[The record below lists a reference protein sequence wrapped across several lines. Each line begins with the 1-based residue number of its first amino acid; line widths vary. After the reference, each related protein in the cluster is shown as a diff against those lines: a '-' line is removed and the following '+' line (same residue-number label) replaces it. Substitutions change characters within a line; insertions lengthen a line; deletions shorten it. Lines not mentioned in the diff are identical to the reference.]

1 MKKLLLLSA
10 LLIFTCSSDEGYDN
24 TNPTSIEGK
33 WNLSSQIYNGNAE
46 NLNSCDLESYMQLS
60 NNGLG
65 LYYIYYTDF
74 PDNPEIEPCGFDST
88 FDVNSSLISNNTF
101 SMTWDYG
108 DGDIEVG
115 EAVINNN
122 TLTVNSIYDGDNYV
136 SIFTKD

>member
-10 LLIFTCSSDEGYDN
+10 LLIFACSDDSGDN
-24 TNPTSIEGK
+24 SNLTSIEGK
-33 WNLSSQIYNGNAE
+33 WNLSSQTYNGLAE

-74 PDNPEIEPCGFDST
+74 PDNPEIEPCGLDST
-88 FDVNSSLISNNTF
+88 FDVSSSLISNNTF

-108 DGDIEVG
+108 DGDIEAG

-122 TLTVNSIYDGDNYV
+122 TLTFTSVYDGDNY
-136 SIFTKD
+136 ITTFTKD